1 MRFGNLPRQH
11 QAHPAA
17 ARLGGKERHEQ
28 VIGIRNAWSLVR
40 DCYDQRIVIAVSGNE
55 NVPGGVSL
63 RLDGIARQIDQCLLE
78 LIFIHQHLEALRDLN
93 LDLMQRL

>member
-1 MRFGNLPRQH
+1 MSFGNLPRQY

-28 VIGIRNAWSLVR
+28 VIGIRNACSLVR
-40 DCYDQRIVIAVSGNE
+40 DCDDQRIVMAVSGNE
-55 NVPGGVSL
+55 NGPGGVSL

-78 LIFIHQHLEALRDLN
+78 VIFMAGTISSPLLCSTSL
-93 LDLMQRL
+93 